1 MMMMRVVQLIDAAS
15 DDTIQGRDNLKV
27 LGGDGNDIIE
37 GAFIID
43 AGVETIP

>member
-1 MMMMRVVQLIDAAS
+1 MN
-15 DDTIQGRDNLKV
+15 TIQGRDGLKV

-37 GAFIID
+37 GALLFD